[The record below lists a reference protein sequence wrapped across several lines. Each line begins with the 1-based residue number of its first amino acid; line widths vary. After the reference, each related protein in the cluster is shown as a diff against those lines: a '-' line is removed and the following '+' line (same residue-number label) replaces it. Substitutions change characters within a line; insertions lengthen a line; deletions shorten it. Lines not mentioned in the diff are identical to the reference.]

1 MSETKILWADDEI
14 DLLKP
19 YILFLENK
27 GYQLVCVNSATD
39 ALEQIE
45 KQAIDLVLLD
55 ENMPGMTGLEALPKI
70 KKSKPNL
77 PVIMVTKSEEE
88 NIMEEAIGSKIA
100 DYLIKPL
107 NPNQILLSIK
117 KVLDNKRLVSEKTTM
132 NYQQDFKSLSLRLEE
147 NLSPSE
153 WADIYK
159 QLIYWELELEKSQDK
174 SMVDILVAQK
184 AQANQAFCKYVERN
198 YEQWVDPTAQNRPL
212 LSPQL
217 MRKKVFPLLK
227 TNDPVFF
234 LLIDNLRYDQW
245 KTIEPLIAEMFRVE
259 EESSYFSIL
268 PTATQFARNA
278 IFSGMMPSEME
289 KQFPNLWVNDSGE
302 NEEGLNM
309 HEEEWLQIQMQRS
322 RLQHKMSYHK
332 ILSPQ
337 QGKQLVDNF
346 PNLLKNELNVVV
358 YNFVDML
365 SHARTDMNMIKELAN
380 DESAYR
386 SISASWVQHGSIMDF
401 LEKVAQAKG
410 RLIITTDHGMIR
422 VTEPVKIIG
431 DKSVN
436 SNLRY
441 KQGKNLNYENPQQLM
456 VCKNP
461 EKLFLPKQNVS
472 TSYVFTKNDTFLV
485 YPNNYNHFVNHYRN
499 TFQHGGVSLEEM
511 IIPFVTLTA
520 K

>member
-1 MSETKILWADDEI
+1 MQNTTILWADDEI

-27 GYQLVCVNSATD
+27 GYTLICVNSATD
-39 ALEQIE
+39 ALDQLE
-45 KQAIDLVLLD
+45 KNAVDLVLLD

-70 KKSKPNL
+70 KKSKPNI

-132 NYQQDFKSLSLRLEE
+132 SYQQDFRVLSQKLEE
-147 NLSPSE
+147 NLSPNE

-174 SMVDILVAQK
+174 SMVDILASQK
-184 AQANQAFCKYVERN
+184 AQANNAFCKYVEKN
-198 YEQWVDPTAQNRPL
+198 YESWVDPTGQNRPL

-227 TNDPVFF
+227 PKEPTFF

-245 KTIEPLIAEMFRVE
+245 KTIEPLISDMFRVE

-289 KQFPNLWVNDSGE
+289 KQFPNLWVNDTGE

-309 HEEEWLQIQMQRS
+309 HEEEFLQIQLQRS
-322 RLQHKMSYHK
+322 RLTHKMSYNK
-332 ILSPQ
+332 IITLN

-346 PNLLKNELNVVV
+346 TNLLQNELNVVV

-365 SHARTDMNMIKELAN
+365 SHSRTDMNMIKELAN

-401 LEKVAQAKG
+401 LQKVAQAKAK
-410 RLIITTDHGMIR
+410 LIITTDHGMIR

-441 KQGKNLNYENPQQLM
+441 KQGKNLNWENNQAVM
-456 VCKNP
+456 VSKNP

-472 TSYVFTKNDTFLV
+472 TTYVFTKGDAFFI
-485 YPNNYNHFVNHYRN
+485 YPNNYNHFVNHYKN

-511 IIPFVTLTA
+511 IIPFVTLSA